1 MIFSKKFG
9 VIFFIPPLIVILL
22 NSCDLIY
29 RTCFGIKKEKSYIDI
44 SVIKKFA
51 KKNEIDTFYTI
62 KGGYNQLYIENYR
75 KSNDFFQPLQVRIYD
90 SENDSMIG
98 IIVNCK
104 VGGFPNLTWNRY
116 GFFDSLP
123 PKKIIRYDSLTT
135 FKSDKN
141 YLRNIVLK
149 DSLYYPLTK
158 QKRYTVLVYFSYYMN
173 KQSKRLIEL
182 VRESYSKYDNVK
194 IEYINSDRLLTKIKY
209 PDDK

>member
-9 VIFFIPPLIVILL
+9 VVFFILPLIVILL

-90 SENDSMIG
+90 SANDSMIG